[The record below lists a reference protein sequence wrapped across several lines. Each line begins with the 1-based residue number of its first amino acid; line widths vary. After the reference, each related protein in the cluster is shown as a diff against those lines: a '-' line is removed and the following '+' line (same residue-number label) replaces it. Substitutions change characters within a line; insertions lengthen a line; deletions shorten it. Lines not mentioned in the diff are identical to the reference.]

1 MPSTPRAGARFEAS
15 TLAVAGLFLL
25 VSVALLGWLRSD
37 LRPAPL
43 YRTQAPHERTP
54 LVPVTRG
61 NAVELRVELP
71 RPAQSLL
78 IPVGW
83 KEGQLPM
90 RISVRSDANGDELLQ
105 RSVSESGTS
114 RLDLPA
120 RAAPVR
126 ALRIRFSSAARN
138 ARQAPRLVWAEGAP
152 GLGAE
157 VSVGG
162 VEVDR
167 VEVLPDTGPMMLV
180 EYPWPTRSLLWLW
193 PLLVLPF
200 VRAWREP
207 RRAVGFFALLA
218 LLAALTSVLLWQ
230 RDYSRKAVHIDA
242 DLYASSAISMAHY
255 ITEPAR
261 RAEIREWYRN
271 YPHASTSLAPALLVL
286 PTILGAPV
294 IVSYLELSA
303 LAGFLSLL
311 VLYRIL
317 RVELRFEDRVALLA
331 TTVFGCHL
339 LMLRSFARPV
349 TDVFGLVLV
358 LLTLWLLL
366 RRLRGADRAGEIALS
381 VLLFCHPMAR
391 PQGFAYWP
399 FVALAVLACDWWR
412 AGRRPDWRAAI
423 TAQLRIFLPPLLLL
437 AGLYLAFD
445 WLHNVELMMAKAK
458 RFRINSTPRM
468 FAESLI
474 GIVQLLPLLWL
485 AAKERLRSPA
495 VLLLLAWLG
504 FNLALIVAVRAPFWM
519 RHFLPILPVLFVLTA
534 AGLERLRGGR
544 RNLALGLLALLV
556 VYNVSLTVYQIYH
569 SGPLSPVLER
579 FISTP

>member
-1 MPSTPRAGARFEAS
+1 MQSTPRAGARFEAS

-25 VSVALLGWLRSD
+25 ASAALLGWLCSD

-43 YRTQAPHERTP
+43 YRTQAPHERAPT
-54 LVPVTRG
+54 VPVIRG
-61 NAVELRVELP
+61 SPVELRIKLP
-71 RPAQSLL
+71 RPAESLL
-78 IPVGW
+78 IPVGL
-83 KEGQLPM
+83 KKGRVPL
-90 RISVRSDANGDELLQ
+90 RISVLSDASGEELVR
-105 RSVSESGTS
+105 RSVSESGLT

-120 RAAPVR
+120 SAASVR
-126 ALRIRFSSAARN
+126 ALRIRFASGAKN
-138 ARQAPRLVWAEGAP
+138 AERAPRLVWAEGAP
-152 GLGAE
+152 GFGAE

-162 VEVDR
+162 VAIDR
-167 VEVLPDTGPMMLV
+167 VEVLPNTGPMMLV
-180 EYPWPTRSLLWLW
+180 QYPWPTRSLLWLW
-193 PLLVLPF
+193 PVLILPF
-200 VRAWREP
+200 AWAWREP
-207 RRAVGFFALLA
+207 RSAMSFFALLA

-230 RDYSRKAVHIDA
+230 RDYSRRAAHIDA
-242 DLYASSAISMAHY
+242 DFYAKNASTMARY
-255 ITEPAR
+255 IGEPEQ

-271 YPHASTSLAPALLVL
+271 YPHASTSLAPALLVP
-286 PTILGAPV
+286 PTVLGVPV
-294 IVSYLELSA
+294 ILSYLELSA

-317 RVELRFEDRVALLA
+317 RVELLFEDRIALLA

-349 TDVFGLVLV
+349 TDVFGLLLV
-358 LLTLWLLL
+358 LLTLWLLV
-366 RRLRGADRAGEIALS
+366 RRLQGEDRAGEIALS

-399 FVALAVLACDWWR
+399 FVALAVFACDWWR
-412 AGRRPDWRAAI
+412 AGRRPEWRAAI

-437 AGLYLAFD
+437 AGLYLYFD
-445 WLHNVELMMAKAK
+445 WFHNVELMMAKAK

-468 FAESLI
+468 LAESLI

-485 AAKERLRSPA
+485 AARARLRSPA
-495 VLLLLAWLG
+495 FLLWLAWLG

-519 RHFLPILPVLFVLTA
+519 RHFLPVLPVLFVLTA
-534 AGLERLRGGR
+534 AGLERVRGGR
-544 RNLALGLLALLV
+544 RNAALALLALLV